1 MINYVVIE
9 LSGRDNVSE
18 NKRIKRS
25 LASAR
30 YRDALDRFCIER
42 AARSLPRTRANKGKS
57 RRSS

>member
-9 LSGRDNVSE
+9 LSGRDDVSE
-18 NKRIKRS
+18 NKGIKRS

-42 AARSLPRTRANKGKS
+42 CALPQRTRANKGKS
-57 RRSS
+57 RRS